1 MGCATGS
8 SRATSRSRR
17 ARLGRLPG
25 PLRLGHPPA
34 LDAGLLCV
42 FVLLAGLPG
51 PTTPPDRHRPI
62 PRPPRRSRGGC
73 RRAGIGAEPTV
84 SGSWPVAL
92 RAVRAWLTPWSVLT
106 RCWRS
111 WSPAPPPRQLQRLL
125 DALAGGQPLH
135 LYLPP

>member
-1 MGCATGS
+1 MADFDDFLETLKKVAAVL
-8 SRATSRSRR
+8 READVPFL
-17 ARLGRLPG
+17 LGG
-25 PLRLGHPPA
+25 
-34 LDAGLLCV
+34 GL
-42 FVLLAGLPG
+42 AAWA
-51 PTTPPDRHRPI
+51 
-62 PRPPRRSRGGC
+62 RGGPESDHDLDLMVKP
-73 RRAGIGAEPTV
+73 GDAEPAV

-92 RAVRAWLTPWSVLT
+92 RAVRAWLTPWSAPT